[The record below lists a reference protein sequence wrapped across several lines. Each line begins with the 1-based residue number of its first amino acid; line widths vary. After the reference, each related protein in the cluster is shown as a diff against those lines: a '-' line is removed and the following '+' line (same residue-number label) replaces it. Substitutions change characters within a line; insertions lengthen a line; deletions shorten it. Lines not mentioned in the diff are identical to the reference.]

1 MGRGCLVWLVLGL
14 SVDAFAQ
21 EEAADE
27 DAALTDAPGDDVEAA
42 PAEAG
47 PMEAAADPTTTG
59 DDAPPVS
66 PELGASGEEEEAVD
80 AGWTTP
86 IVAPEPTPEAAPVV
100 AAARTAP
107 SMEAKATKLSV
118 QSGKLPLFPDE
129 LEVLHRA
136 NTVRCEAFAWV
147 DANGHAN
154 RVVLTECPDGLHLA
168 ALTAMEKWRWQKP
181 SGSVPAE
188 GVKVAAVTAFEHRN
202 KKFYPGVTYFRTP
215 TEVSGA
221 DLAVSLASGKMPKF
235 PRAVSAGDDVCLI
248 EVVVDANGKT
258 SSALVEECTQPYAKE
273 MAKAVKS
280 WKWSWAREPAKG
292 ETATVVTEVVFR
304 I

>member
-14 SVDAFAQ
+14 SMDAFAQ
-21 EEAADE
+21 EEEADE
-27 DAALTDAPGDDVEAA
+27 DAKLTDAPSDDVEAA

-47 PMEAAADPTTTG
+47 PTESAADPAAAG
-59 DDAPPVS
+59 DEAPASAEEV
-66 PELGASGEEEEAVD
+66 LSGEEEEAVD
-80 AGWTTP
+80 EGWSSTT
-86 IVAPEPTPEAAPVV
+86 VAPEPSVEPAPVV
-100 AAARTAP
+100 ATERRAASAEATTA
-107 SMEAKATKLSV
+107 KLAV
-118 QSGKLPLFPDE
+118 QSGKLPYFPDE

-136 NTVRCEAFAWV
+136 NTVRCEAVAWV

-154 RVVLTECPDGLHLA
+154 RVVLTECPDGLHLP
-168 ALTAMEKWRWQKP
+168 ALSAMEKWRWQKP
-181 SGSVPAE
+181 SGFVPAE
-188 GVKVAAVTAFEHRN
+188 GVQVEAVTAFEHRN

-221 DLAVSLASGKMPKF
+221 DLVVSLASGKMPKF
-235 PRAVSAGDDVCLI
+235 PRAVSGGDDVCLI
-248 EVVVDANGKT
+248 EVVVDANGNT

-273 MAKAVKS
+273 MAKALKT
-280 WKWSWAREPAKG
+280 WKWTWAKEPAKG